1 MKNYQAWAKTNE
13 NSTEECTVVVSAS
26 NKKEALIKLQE
37 IDKDVKL
44 KDVYL
49 SPFKH

>member
-1 MKNYQAWAKTNE
+1 MKKYQAFAKSNE
-13 NSTEECTVVVSAS
+13 NSTEECIVVVTAS
-26 NKKEALIKLQE
+26 NKKNALLKLQE

-49 SPFKH
+49 SPMQ